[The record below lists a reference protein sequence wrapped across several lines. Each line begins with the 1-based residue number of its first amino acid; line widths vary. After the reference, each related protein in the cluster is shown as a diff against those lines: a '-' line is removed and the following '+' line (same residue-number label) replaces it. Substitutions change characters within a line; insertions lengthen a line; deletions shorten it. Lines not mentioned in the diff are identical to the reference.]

1 MILPTFVALRRNY
14 PTDPDPDAV
23 RLRIGG
29 QIGIMPSQTN
39 TCVMRMSQAFNYA
52 GPNYEIPN
60 NPKAPVSLYTKK
72 GKDGKNYALRVEE
85 FVRYLRTRYGRPGI
99 STHYP
104 TVSKATGYKQAVSES
119 ITPFLGK
126 TGIIAWH
133 VQGWGDATGH
143 FTLWDGKTGLYEGGE
158 DYFKDF
164 PRQWTNPLT
173 GKPAFHADGSP
184 VMLWE
189 SGIDFWEC

>member
-1 MILPTFVALRRNY
+1 MILPTFAALQRNY
-14 PTDPDPDAV
+14 PTDHDADTV

-29 QIGIMPSQTN
+29 QLSTLPSQTN

-52 GPNYEIPN
+52 GPNFAIPN
-60 NPKAPVSLYTKK
+60 NPKAPVSLYTMK
-72 GKDGKNYALRVEE
+72 GKDGKNYALRVAE
-85 FVRYLRTRYGRPGI
+85 FVRYLRARYGSPSI
-99 STHYP
+99 SKQYSP
-104 TVSKATGYKQAVSES
+104 VSKATGYKQAVSES

-133 VQGWGDATGH
+133 VQGWSDATGH

-164 PRQWTNPLT
+164 PRQVTDST
-173 GKPAFHADGSP
+173 GQPAFRADGSP
-184 VMLWE
+184 IMLWE